1 MAYLRL
7 ALAAACPA
15 VVTAVLY
22 LWNGKTAPAA
32 RKSWGR
38 QILFGLIFGAMSVI
52 GSEFGVPIDGAII
65 NVRDAAPLC
74 AGLIFGP
81 PAGII
86 AGVIGGLER
95 WFAVLWGAGSYTRLA
110 CSVSTA
116 LAGCFAAVLRK
127 WMFDNKTP
135 S

>member
-15 VVTAVLY
+15 AVAAALY
-22 LWNGKTAPAA
+22 LWSGKTAPAA
-32 RKSWGR
+32 RRSWRR
-38 QILFGLIFGAMSVI
+38 QVILGLIFGGAAVV

-81 PAGII
+81 TAGIL
-86 AGVIGGLER
+86 AGVITEVFHMLMVFFTNMADER
-95 WFAVLWGAGSYTRLA
+95 VPLALCAFARG
-110 CSVSTA
+110 
-116 LAGCFAAVLRK
+116 
-127 WMFDNKTP
+127 P
-135 S
+135 

>member
-1 MAYLRL
+1 MAYLHL

-15 VVTAVLY
+15 AVAAVLY
-22 LWNGKTAPAA
+22 LWSGKTAPAA
-32 RKSWGR
+32 RKSWRR
-38 QILFGLIFGAMSVI
+38 QAVFGLIFGAAAVV

-86 AGVIGGLER
+86 AGVIGALER
-95 WFAVLWGAGSYTRLA
+95 WFAVL
-110 CSVSTA
+110 
-116 LAGCFAAVLRK
+116 
-127 WMFDNKTP
+127 
-135 S
+135 